1 MKHVFLILAM
11 ILTAVAAAAQDNWF
25 FPAQG
30 KVNGYTTTI
39 TSIAGSQ
46 TMYSKIRSTADSNG
60 ITVTSEVFAAAD
72 AATPVQTTSVKYK
85 DNGDAYV
92 VDFKDALSSSL
103 GSVENIDIT
112 ESSGEMTYPKNPENG
127 KTYGTVDI
135 KMAADIMGTSINLG
149 ASIKDRAVTA
159 AETVEVPAGKFDC
172 LKFEETV
179 EVEMMGQPVQTKT
192 TSWIAH
198 GVGVVKQ
205 TTDSMNGMVTATME
219 LSAIEE

>member
-1 MKHVFLILAM
+1 MMLMAG
-11 ILTAVAAAAQDNWF
+11 AVSAQDNWF

-30 KVNGYTTTI
+30 KVNGYTTTV
-39 TSIAGSQ
+39 SSMSGSQ
-46 TMYSKIRSTADSNG
+46 TMYSKIRSTADDNG
-60 ITVTSEVFAAAD
+60 ITVTSEVFTTAD

-85 DNGDAYV
+85 DNGDVYV

-103 GSVENIDIT
+103 GSMDNIDVT
-112 ESSGEMTYPKNPENG
+112 ESSGEMIYPKNPENG
-127 KTYGTVDI
+127 KSYGTVDMKI
-135 KMAADIMGTSINLG
+135 TADIMGTNINLG
-149 ASIKDRAVTA
+149 VSIKDRAVAA

-192 TSWIAH
+192 TSWIAR

-205 TTDSMNGMVTATME
+205 TTDSMNGMVTVTLE
-219 LSAIEE
+219 LSAIE